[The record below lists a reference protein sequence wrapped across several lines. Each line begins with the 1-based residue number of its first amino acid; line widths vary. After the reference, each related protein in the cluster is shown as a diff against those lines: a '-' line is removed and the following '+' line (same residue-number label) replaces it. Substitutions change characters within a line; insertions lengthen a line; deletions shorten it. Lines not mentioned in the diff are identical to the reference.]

1 MGTHAEPDKG
11 PSASWQVMTGAC
23 GGEGSHPSRPP
34 VGSLRRAGAAGGEVE
49 GKWQEQPGEVALGG
63 EGHVAETLPPAVC
76 LCLAFLTVCLLLSQR
91 IRPRIIMSLKLAN
104 NLGRPRCRVF
114 QARQSP
120 GGGAGVG
127 GAAAGCQHRS
137 RPCTQACTFGLRR
150 TKSKHRGKTLR
161 SEKPGHAVSAGMDG
175 QCWGRLRENSTL

>member
-63 EGHVAETLPPAVC
+63 EGHVAETLPPASLPLFGFSNSV
-76 LCLAFLTVCLLLSQR
+76 FITV
-91 IRPRIIMSLKLAN
+91 
-104 NLGRPRCRVF
+104 
-114 QARQSP
+114 
-120 GGGAGVG
+120 
-127 GAAAGCQHRS
+127 
-137 RPCTQACTFGLRR
+137 
-150 TKSKHRGKTLR
+150 TKNKAKNYHVTKISK
-161 SEKPGHAVSAGMDG
+161 
-175 QCWGRLRENSTL
+175 

>member
-1 MGTHAEPDKG
+1 MRATTRPARQWAA
-11 PSASWQVMTGAC
+11 SAVQVQRVERSKASGRSSLGRWPWVGRGMWR
-23 GGEGSHPSRPP
+23 RPC
-34 VGSLRRAGAAGGEVE
+34 L
-49 GKWQEQPGEVALGG
+49 
-63 EGHVAETLPPAVC
+63 LPVC